1 MPITHLWVRLP
12 TVLCFLQHFSKI
24 SVITMTISHS
34 SRAILFRSFL
44 YQRCSV
50 EVSEVLVSFSSGLFS
65 PLKLAIFWWN
75 LLVHLRAEFLT
86 EKGSETSKLE
96 LLTLFF
102 LLVLSVGQS
111 PPGQESSVAQKG
123 KVRVDDKVITWP
135 GITSAGVKLASELK
149 EEKLIDEEFLMF

>member
-1 MPITHLWVRLP
+1 MPITHLWVRLL
-12 TVLCFLQHFSKI
+12 TVSCFLQHFSKI
-24 SVITMTISHS
+24 TVTISHS

-65 PLKLAIFWWN
+65 PLKLGTVWWN

-86 EKGSETSKLE
+86 EKGPETSRLE

-111 PPGQESSVAQKG
+111 PPGQESSVVQ

-149 EEKLIDEEFLMF
+149 EEKMIDEEFLMF

>member
-1 MPITHLWVRLP
+1 MPITHLWVRLL
-12 TVLCFLQHFSKI
+12 TVSCFLQHFSKI
-24 SVITMTISHS
+24 TVTISHS
-34 SRAILFRSFL
+34 SRAIRFRSFL

-65 PLKLAIFWWN
+65 PLKLGTLWWN

-86 EKGSETSKLE
+86 EKGSETSRLE

-111 PPGQESSVAQKG
+111 PLGQESS
-123 KVRVDDKVITWP
+123 VRVDDKVITWP

-149 EEKLIDEEFLMF
+149 EEKMIDEEFLMF

>member
-24 SVITMTISHS
+24 SVITVTISHS

-50 EVSEVLVSFSSGLFS
+50 EASEVLISFSSGLFS
-65 PLKLAIFWWN
+65 PLKLGTLWWN
-75 LLVHLRAEFLT
+75 LLVHLRVEFLT
-86 EKGSETSKLE
+86 EKGSETSRLE

-123 KVRVDDKVITWP
+123 KVRVDEKV
-135 GITSAGVKLASELK
+135 ITSAGVKLASELK